1 MERMRA
7 GFSTTSIRTSAVPAP
22 MMPMASAAAWERS
35 MMRSLAKGPRSLM
48 ITSVVLL
55 FSMTGL
61 GKTLILIGIVLV
73 VVGAIFSLA
82 GKLPW
87 LGHLPGDITI
97 QRERFTF
104 YFPLAT
110 CILVSIII
118 SLVLYFFRR

>member
-1 MERMRA
+1 MA
-7 GFSTTSIRTSAVPAP
+7 GF
-22 MMPMASAAAWERS
+22 
-35 MMRSLAKGPRSLM
+35 
-48 ITSVVLL
+48 
-55 FSMTGL
+55 
-61 GKTLILIGIVLV
+61 GKTLIYLGILLV
-73 VVGAIFSLA
+73 IVGVVFSLA

-110 CILVSIII
+110 CILISLIV

>member
-1 MERMRA
+1 MA
-7 GFSTTSIRTSAVPAP
+7 GF
-22 MMPMASAAAWERS
+22 
-35 MMRSLAKGPRSLM
+35 
-48 ITSVVLL
+48 
-55 FSMTGL
+55 
-61 GKTLILIGIVLV
+61 GKTLIYLGLVLV
-73 VVGAIFSLA
+73 IVGVVFSLA

-110 CILVSIII
+110 CILISLIV